1 MVKKVGIPGYLGKG
15 WRESRRRKVIRFRLR
30 NKMREGKYSKDEQK
44 RKCRLCKAEMET
56 WEHVWERCRKRK
68 KKQGS

>member
-1 MVKKVGIPGYLGKG
+1 MGKG

-44 RKCRLCKAEMET
+44 RKCRLCKAEMEI
-56 WEHVWERCRKRK
+56 WEHVW
-68 KKQGS
+68 